1 MIDLS
6 LPETRRNPYPAY
18 DQLRRQAPVVH
29 DPGTGLWM
37 AFSYEA
43 VKRVLQDH
51 DAFSSR
57 HGPAEWMIFL
67 DPPRHSKLRALV
79 AQAFTSRSVAE
90 LEPRI
95 RELSREL
102 LDRTIERGT
111 MDLATEFAVP
121 LPMMVIAE
129 LLGIPVE
136 DRPRFVRW
144 NDAILAMSYTVVGA
158 GEAARAAVAEFAVAT
173 GEMSDYLAELLE
185 LRRSAPREDLLTRL
199 LHARVDGEQLNEREI
214 LGFFQLLLLAG
225 SETTTNLINNAIL
238 CLLDHPEL
246 FARLG
251 AEPER
256 LPSAI
261 EEVLRYRAPLQWM
274 YRVSTREIELG
285 GQNIPA
291 GKLVLAMIGSAN
303 RDPLVFPDPDRFDIT
318 RDPNPHLSFG
328 YGVHFCLGASLARL
342 ESRVAL
348 GELLGRLK
356 GLVLA
361 SDEPWEPRPG
371 LHVHGP
377 ARLPICFERGAR
389 ACAST

>member
-328 YGVHFCLGASLARL
+328 FGVHFCLGASLARL

-348 GELLGRLK
+348 ADLLGRLK
-356 GLVLA
+356 GLALA
-361 SDEPWEPRPG
+361 NDEPWEPRPG

>member
-303 RDPLVFPDPDRFDIT
+303 RDPLVFPDPDRFDIS

-328 YGVHFCLGASLARL
+328 FGVHFCLGASLARL